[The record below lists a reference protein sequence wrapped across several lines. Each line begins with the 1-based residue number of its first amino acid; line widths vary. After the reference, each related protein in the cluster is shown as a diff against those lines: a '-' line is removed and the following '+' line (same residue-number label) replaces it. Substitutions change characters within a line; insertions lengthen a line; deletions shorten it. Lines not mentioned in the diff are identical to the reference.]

1 MRQRDIL
8 QENAVFLQDEAL
20 AAGKIEIGLRQGIGG
35 EALAIGLV
43 GGEIFDVVDA
53 IGRCQ
58 RAFMRSEIADQVR
71 AIAWDDLAPG
81 FAILCEGVVLER
93 VDLVADETGNHGFSP
108 LLMPLFSHIA
118 ARRWFGYDR
127 SMKEGPDI
135 AQIGS
140 LIGDPAR
147 ANILTALMGGRA
159 LTATELAA
167 AAGVTLQTASAHLAK
182 LEAGGLLTQRKQG
195 RHRYFTL
202 ADDRVGKLLEGIMGF
217 AASRGHLR
225 HRPGPREP
233 ALRKARICYD
243 HLAGDYGVRMLDSL
257 IEAGSISA
265 VGEGLNLTAD
275 GERHLG
281 TIGIDVSGLRS
292 SRRPLCR
299 SCLDWSERRA
309 HLAGSLGKALLSNF
323 LDKGWARRTENSR
336 SIFFTP
342 EGERR
347 FLALFPL
354 ELSDGARQP
363 EASSELDNTP

>member
-1 MRQRDIL
+1 
-8 QENAVFLQDEAL
+8 
-20 AAGKIEIGLRQGIGG
+20 
-35 EALAIGLV
+35 
-43 GGEIFDVVDA
+43 
-53 IGRCQ
+53 
-58 RAFMRSEIADQVR
+58 
-71 AIAWDDLAPG
+71 
-81 FAILCEGVVLER
+81 
-93 VDLVADETGNHGFSP
+93 
-108 LLMPLFSHIA
+108 
-118 ARRWFGYDR
+118 
-127 SMKEGPDI
+127 MKEGPDI

-167 AAGVTLQTASAHLAK
+167 AAGVTLQTTSAHLSK
-182 LEAGGLLTQRKQG
+182 LEAGGLLAQRKQG

-202 ADDRVGKLLEGIMGF
+202 ADDGVGKLLEGIMGF

-225 HRPGPREP
+225 HRPGPKEP

-257 IEAGSISA
+257 ISGGSISA
-265 VGEGLNLTAD
+265 VGEGLNLTAQ
-275 GERHLG
+275 GETHLG
-281 TIGIDVSGLRS
+281 SIGIDVSGLRS

-309 HLAGSLGKALLSNF
+309 HLAGSLGKALLANF
-323 LDKGWARRTENSR
+323 FDKGWARRTENTR

-354 ELSDGARQP
+354 DVGRLNSHP
-363 EASSELDNTP
+363 EADDLP